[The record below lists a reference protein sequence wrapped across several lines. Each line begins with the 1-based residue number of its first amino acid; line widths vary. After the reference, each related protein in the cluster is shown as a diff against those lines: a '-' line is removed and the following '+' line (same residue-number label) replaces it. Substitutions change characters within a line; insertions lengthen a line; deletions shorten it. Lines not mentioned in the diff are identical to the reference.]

1 MVKNVRNCLIK
12 TKLVILMKIVP
23 LAFESMGVRSMA
35 TFIETDQKI
44 LIDPGTSIAPKRF
57 GFPPWKDEF
66 DALHE
71 TRARV
76 QEYAARADILTISH
90 YHHDHFTPFSLGRYL
105 DSSPRFAEE
114 MYHDKKL
121 FIKNPTENINKS
133 QQKRARLF
141 LKNLKG
147 SGIRDVHYADN
158 NSFQEGDT
166 LLKFSKPLPHG
177 GEGSRLGFVIATTI
191 EWEGEKFMHA
201 SDVQGPIYDGAKK
214 IILNEKP
221 DILILSGPPIY
232 LAGFAL
238 EESDITQAQE
248 NLMEIS
254 QKVHRVV
261 VDHHLL
267 RDLRCFD
274 FINKI
279 REESSGEILV
289 ASELLDKEP
298 YLLEARR
305 KEFYF

>member
-1 MVKNVRNCLIK
+1 
-12 TKLVILMKIVP
+12 MKIVP
-23 LAFESMGVRSMA
+23 LAYESMGVRSMA

-76 QEYAARADILTISH
+76 QKYAANADIITISH

-105 DSSPRFAEE
+105 DSSPKYAEE
-114 MYHDKKL
+114 IYRNKKL
-121 FIKNPTENINKS
+121 FIKHPISQINKS
-133 QQKRARLF
+133 QQKRARDF
-141 LKNLKG
+141 LKNLKLLKTCE
-147 SGIRDVHYADN
+147 VNYADGN
-158 NSFQEGDT
+158 TFKIGET
-166 LLKFSKPLPHG
+166 LINFSNPLPHG
-177 GEGSRLGFVIATTI
+177 AEGSRLGFVITTTI
-191 EWEGEKFMHA
+191 EWNGKKVMHA
-201 SDVQGPIYDGAKK
+201 SDIQGPIYEGAKEL
-214 IILNEKP
+214 ILNEKP
-221 DILILSGPPIY
+221 DTLILSGPPIY
-232 LAGFAL
+232 LEGLAI
-238 EESDITQAQE
+238 EKRDILQAQK

-254 QKVHRVV
+254 RKIPRVV

-274 FINKI
+274 FIKEVK
-279 REESSGEILV
+279 EESKGEIML
-289 ASELLDKEP
+289 ASEILDKEP

>member
-1 MVKNVRNCLIK
+1 
-12 TKLVILMKIVP
+12 
-23 LAFESMGVRSMA
+23 MA

-76 QEYAARADILTISH
+76 QKYAAKSDILTISH

-105 DSSPRFAEE
+105 DSSPRYAEE
-114 MYHDKKL
+114 MYRDKEL
-121 FIKNPTENINKS
+121 FIKHPTENINKS
-133 QQKRARLF
+133 QQKRARLL
-141 LKNLKG
+141 LKNLK
-147 SGIRDVHYADN
+147 SVGIRDIHYADG
-158 NSFQEGDT
+158 NSFQTGNT
-166 LLKFSKPLPHG
+166 LLKFSEPIPHG
-177 GEGSRLGFVIATTI
+177 KEGSRLGFVITTTI

-201 SDVQGPIYDGAKK
+201 SDVQGPLYDGAKNL
-214 IILNEKP
+214 ILTEKP
-221 DILILSGPPIY
+221 DILILSGTPIY
-232 LAGFAL
+232 LEGFAL
-238 EESDITQAQE
+238 EKSDIVQAQE
-248 NLMEIS
+248 NLMEIC
-254 QKVHRVV
+254 QEIPQVV

-274 FINKI
+274 FIKEVK
-279 REESSGEILV
+279 EESKGEIVV
-289 ASELLDKEP
+289 ASELLGKEP

>member
-1 MVKNVRNCLIK
+1 
-12 TKLVILMKIVP
+12 MKIVP

-76 QEYAARADILTISH
+76 QEYAAKSDILTISH
-90 YHHDHFTPFSLGRYL
+90 YHHDHFTPFDLGRYL
-105 DSSPRFAEE
+105 DSSSRYAEE
-114 MYHDKKL
+114 MYQDKEL
-121 FIKNPTENINKS
+121 FIKHPSENINKS
-133 QQKRARLF
+133 QHKRARLF
-141 LKNLKG
+141 LKNLK
-147 SGIRDVHYADN
+147 SLGIRDIHYADG
-158 NSFQEGDT
+158 NSFQAGDT
-166 LLKFSKPLPHG
+166 LLKFSEPIPHG
-177 GEGSRLGFVIATTI
+177 KKGSRLGFVITTTI

-201 SDVQGPIYDGAKK
+201 SDVQGPLYEGAKNL
-214 IILNEKP
+214 ILAEKP
-221 DILILSGPPIY
+221 DILILSGAPIY
-232 LAGFAL
+232 LEGFAL
-238 EESDITQAQE
+238 EKSDIVQAQE

-254 QKVHRVV
+254 LEIPRIV

-274 FINKI
+274 YIKKVKEKSN
-279 REESSGEILV
+279 SEIMV
-289 ASELLDKEP
+289 ASELLGKEP

-305 KEFYF
+305 REFYF

>member
-1 MVKNVRNCLIK
+1 
-12 TKLVILMKIVP
+12 MKIVP

-76 QEYAARADILTISH
+76 QKYAAKSDILTISH

-105 DSSPRFAEE
+105 DSSPRYAEE
-114 MYHDKKL
+114 MYRDKEL
-121 FIKNPTENINKS
+121 FIKHPTENINKS
-133 QQKRARLF
+133 QQKRARLL
-141 LKNLKG
+141 LKNLK
-147 SGIRDVHYADN
+147 SVGIRDIHYADG
-158 NSFQEGDT
+158 NSFQTGNT
-166 LLKFSKPLPHG
+166 LLKFSEPIPHG
-177 GEGSRLGFVIATTI
+177 KEGSRLGFVITTTI

-201 SDVQGPIYDGAKK
+201 SDVQGPLYDGAKNL
-214 IILNEKP
+214 ILTEKP
-221 DILILSGPPIY
+221 DILILSGTPIY
-232 LAGFAL
+232 LEGFAL
-238 EESDITQAQE
+238 EKSDIVQAQE
-248 NLMEIS
+248 NLMEIC
-254 QKVHRVV
+254 QEIPQVV

-274 FINKI
+274 FIKEVK
-279 REESSGEILV
+279 EESKGEIVV
-289 ASELLDKEP
+289 ASELLGKEP

>member
-1 MVKNVRNCLIK
+1 MNV
-12 TKLVILMKIVP
+12 VP

-35 TFIETDQKI
+35 TFVETDQKI

-76 QEYAARADILTISH
+76 QKYAAKSDILTISH

-105 DSSPRFAEE
+105 DSSPRYAEE
-114 MYHDKKL
+114 MYRDKEL
-121 FIKNPTENINKS
+121 FIKHPTENINKS
-133 QQKRARLF
+133 QQKRARLL
-141 LKNLKG
+141 LKNLK
-147 SGIRDVHYADN
+147 SVGIRDIHYADG
-158 NSFQEGDT
+158 NSFQTDNT
-166 LLKFSKPLPHG
+166 LLKFSEPIPHG
-177 GEGSRLGFVIATTI
+177 KEGSRLGFVITTTI

-201 SDVQGPIYDGAKK
+201 SDVQGPLYDGAKNL
-214 IILNEKP
+214 ILTEKP
-221 DILILSGPPIY
+221 DILILSGTPIY
-232 LAGFAL
+232 LEGFAL
-238 EESDITQAQE
+238 EKSDIVQAQE
-248 NLMEIS
+248 NLMEIC
-254 QKVHRVV
+254 QEIPQVV

-274 FINKI
+274 FIKEVK
-279 REESSGEILV
+279 EESKGEIVV
-289 ASELLDKEP
+289 ASELLGKEP